1 MSIKYPGG
9 MKKML
14 GIRHRYHGLF
24 LLAGV
29 CFLAVLL
36 LSGVGLRPAE
46 EKVEDN
52 NQRVTYLRSL
62 GWAVDPAPLSAQY
75 TTLPEEFPDVLL
87 DYNELQQR
95 QGFDLRPYAGKD
107 VTIYIYRVLTDSM
120 EETVY
125 CTLYVHRGKV
135 IGGDVHTAS
144 LNGFMSGLVRED
156 GGTEKN
162 G

>member
-1 MSIKYPGG
+1 
-9 MKKML
+9 ML

-36 LSGVGLRPAE
+36 LSGVGLRRTE

-62 GWAVDPAPLSAQY
+62 GWTVDTAPLSAQY

-95 QGFDLRPYAGKD
+95 QGFDLRRTQPRAAG
-107 VTIYIYRVLTDSM
+107 
-120 EETVY
+120 
-125 CTLYVHRGKV
+125 G
-135 IGGDVHTAS
+135 
-144 LNGFMSGLVRED
+144 
-156 GGTEKN
+156 
-162 G
+162 